1 MIRTGGARGKKK
13 EKELLNQQL
22 LSKDYFFAMVID
34 HRTT

>member
-1 MIRTGGARGKKK
+1 MIRTGGARGKK
-13 EKELLNQQL
+13 EKELLNQQP